1 MKIIIELTRNCF
13 SLLYTDNGDD
23 DDDIASLS
31 IKECTTELQAS
42 LGDHIRIV
50 FYPISNIRND
60 YDQDYF
66 MSIPKTPCLKIRD
79 VCLKKILT

>member
-1 MKIIIELTRNCF
+1 LFF
-13 SLLYTDNGDD
+13 SLLYTDN

-42 LGDHIRIV
+42 IGNHIRIV

-79 VCLKKILT
+79 VCLKKDLRLKSFVFILES